1 MSLQCYPDI
10 PPFSFVFDI
19 FLHVPGRGEES
30 KQKHKVPS
38 LKLPTP
44 ANSRFLL
51 LIIKTPPPQKKRNKA
66 ASAIYCYHCPA
77 LFLSS
82 TLSCIKLAVFQ
93 IRARYSPPSS
103 NSQICIKLLKFVEPI
118 SNCVLCVI

>member
-19 FLHVPGRGEES
+19 FLHVPGRGEEG

-44 ANSRFLL
+44 ANSRFLF
-51 LIIKTPPPQKKRNKA
+51 LIIKTPPPQKKKKKQ
-66 ASAIYCYHCPA
+66 
-77 LFLSS
+77 
-82 TLSCIKLAVFQ
+82 SCICNLLL
-93 IRARYSPPSS
+93 PLPSS
-103 NSQICIKLLKFVEPI
+103 LSFFDPLLHQASCLSNSGQIFTTIF
-118 SNCVLCVI
+118 